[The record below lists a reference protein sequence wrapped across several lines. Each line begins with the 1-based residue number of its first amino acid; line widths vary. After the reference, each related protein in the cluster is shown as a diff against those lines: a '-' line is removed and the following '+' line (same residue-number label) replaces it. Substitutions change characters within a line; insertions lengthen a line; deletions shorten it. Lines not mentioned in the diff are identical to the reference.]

1 MSANLLLVEDDAS
14 LAAITRRFLVQ
25 AGHRVTVAT
34 TGEEALALIVKNTP
48 DLIISDVQLPGL
60 SGLKLCQLL
69 KEKPSTQHV
78 PIILVTVMGKTHQ
91 KVDGL
96 RTGADDYLTKP
107 FDAQELLARV
117 EAVLRRVQNKGAL
130 NVVLEA
136 GPIRVDVSQRN
147 VTVNGT
153 PIDLRKKEYELLTL
167 LLRKPGR
174 LWSRESL
181 LSSLWGDDAVVSPN
195 TLEVHIKN
203 LRARLGPA
211 GPLIETLPGEGYRLN
226 ERIQN

>member
-14 LAAITRRFLVQ
+14 LATITRRFLVQ

-34 TGEEALALIVKNTP
+34 NGEEALALVMKNTP
-48 DLIISDVQLPGL
+48 DLVISDVQLPGL

-78 PIILVTVMGKTHQ
+78 PIILVTVLGKTHQ

-96 RTGADDYLTKP
+96 RIGADDYLTKP

-117 EAVLRRVQNKGAL
+117 EAVLRRVQDKGAL
-130 NVVLEA
+130 DVVLEA
-136 GPIRVDVSQRN
+136 GPIRVDVSRRD

-153 PIDLRKKEYELLTL
+153 PIDLRKKEYELLIL
-167 LLRKPGR
+167 FLRKPGR

-211 GPLIETLPGEGYRLN
+211 GDLIETLPGEGYRLKT
-226 ERIQN
+226 